1 MTTEFCNMKKITVW
15 LMKRNLKNAIKKH
28 ENETNSI
35 VKSAYANLIKN
46 YKDTIMYLEAEITSD
61 KARS

>member
-1 MTTEFCNMKKITVW
+1 
-15 LMKRNLKNAIKKH
+15 MKRNLKNAIKKH

-35 VKSAYANLIKN
+35 VKSAYANLVKN

>member
-1 MTTEFCNMKKITVW
+1 MKC
-15 LMKRNLKNAIKKH
+15 NLKNAIKKH
-28 ENETNSI
+28 ENEANSI

>member
-1 MTTEFCNMKKITVW
+1 
-15 LMKRNLKNAIKKH
+15 MKRNLKNAIKKH
-28 ENETNSI
+28 EKETNSI
-35 VKSAYANLIKN
+35 VKSAYANLVKN